1 MAKKTM
7 TMHQLLAELKRYDD
21 RINKAMHKS
30 VIGVCIPG
38 STKTD
43 VIDEKKTEYTANMAS
58 IEHLI
63 SNLNVLEATR
73 IQSNAT
79 TMVTVGS
86 QTYTV
91 AEAIKRKHLIAYEKN
106 FLSVL
111 RMAFAS
117 ATKQVEDNNIRVEND
132 ADKIFHD
139 MVTGESV
146 NPAADSIRGNYIE
159 SHKSVL
165 VDPCELAKK
174 IDALE
179 KSIEEFETNVDA
191 ALSVSNATTSVV
203 VDLED

>member
-7 TMHQLLAELKRYDD
+7 TMHQLLAELKRYGG
-21 RINKAMHKS
+21 RINNAMRKP
-30 VIGVCIPG
+30 VVGVCIPG

-63 SNLNVLEATR
+63 SNLNVLEAAR

-86 QTYTV
+86 KTYTV
-91 AEAIKRKHLIAYEKN
+91 AEAIKRKHLIGYERDL
-106 FLSVL
+106 LSTL
-111 RMAFAS
+111 RSSFVS
-117 ATKQVEDNNIRVEND
+117 AVNQVDNNNIRVERD
-132 ADKIFHD
+132 ADQIFHD

-146 NPAADSIRGNYIE
+146 NPGADSIRENYIE

-191 ALSVSNATTSVV
+191 ALSVSNATTSVEV
-203 VDLED
+203 ELED